1 MTDPTERPDPGSINE
16 ATRQV
21 VEADRARVL
30 GAEEAA
36 RRRRGSLRG
45 RSERIWRWLR
55 NRQSGPLPRL
65 RRVGS
70 VLKATVRGRG
80 PWRQLPE
87 ALATALLAPVRLPG
101 KPSPPRPPR
110 DWTREREEARLR
122 LARAA
127 ERLRDREPARLRVA
141 VIADDPELA
150 RLREVLDLDELRPED
165 WAEVLDAGL
174 AAGSCPDLLLVTTA
188 RNGNGGAWTYRIA
201 WTAHPDGILHRD
213 LEALTKWCA
222 AHDVPTVFAT
232 TEAGPTFAAT
242 WGDAARLFDLVL
254 VPDPTIAAVVD
265 ERPDRRGIGARLVPL
280 GAAAD
285 IAAALG
291 GAISFR
297 DAPEPAP

>member
-16 ATRQV
+16 ATREA
-21 VEADRARVL
+21 VEADRARVI
-30 GAEEAA
+30 GANAA
-36 RRRRGSLRG
+36 ARRRGSLRG

-55 NRQSGPLPRL
+55 NRQSGPLPRIH
-65 RRVGS
+65 RVGS
-70 VLKATVRGRG
+70 VLKATFHARG

-101 KPSPPRPPR
+101 KPPPPARPR
-110 DWTREREEARLR
+110 DWTREREGARLR
-122 LARAA
+122 LVRAA
-127 ERLRDREPARLRVA
+127 ERLRDRDPASLRLA
-141 VIADDPELA
+141 VIADAPELA
-150 RLREVLDLDELRPED
+150 RLSEVHDLDELRPED
-165 WAEVLDAGL
+165 WADVLDAGL

-213 LEALTKWCA
+213 LDALTNWCA

-232 TEAGPTFAAT
+232 TEAGPAFDAI

-254 VPDPTIAAVVD
+254 VPDATIAAAVD
-265 ERPDRRGIGARLVPL
+265 ERPDRRGTGARLAPVGL
-280 GAAAD
+280 AAD

-291 GAISFR
+291 AISPR